1 MERKELIRTI
11 YLYLFSL
18 VGLVLVVIG
27 LVQLVD
33 LGLKTYV
40 FTNADE
46 VVIYPEYPTRPVPSA
61 VDKNESELTP
71 EELAQY
77 RAAQEETQRK
87 QNESNRA
94 RTVSNA
100 LALIIIG
107 APLFAYHWRIVQK
120 DKRL

>member
-18 VGLVLVVIG
+18 VGLVLVIIG
-27 LVQLVD
+27 LVQFVD
-33 LGLKTYV
+33 LGLKAYV
-40 FTNADE
+40 FTKAEE
-46 VVIYPEYPTRPVPSA
+46 VIVYPEYPAKPIPSA
-61 VDKNESELTP
+61 INKSESEPTA

-77 RAAQEETQRK
+77 RTAQEATQRQ

-94 RTVSNA
+94 RTASNA

-107 APLFAYHWRIVQK
+107 APLFAYHWRIIQR
-120 DKRL
+120 DKRS